1 MQLKIAD
8 MFLQS
13 KVFPHIPN
21 FITILNLVSGA
32 IGIFFIFQ
40 DKVLWACL
48 MIYIAALFDFL
59 DGLAARILKATSEI
73 GKSLDSLA
81 DVISFGLLP
90 SAIIF
95 YIVKLIIIRINPEFT
110 LLNASISEAILLLS
124 SLLIVSFSALRL
136 AKFNTDTRQSYGFIG
151 VPTPATAILI
161 SSFPF
166 IIESETLGAVL
177 LMKLYI
183 LIPLTLVL
191 AFLMVSEIPM
201 ISLKFQNFSIKQN
214 VFKYLLI
221 LISLFSILFWGIT
234 SIPVIFL
241 VYIVCSVLENRL
253 SKAE

>member
-1 MQLKIAD
+1 

-32 IGIFFIFQ
+32 VGIFFIFQ
-40 DKVLWACL
+40 DQVLWACF
-48 MIYIAALFDFL
+48 MIYIAALLDFL
-59 DGLAARILKATSEI
+59 DGLAARVLKATSEI

-95 YIVKLIIIRINPEFT
+95 YIIKLIITGINPEFT
-110 LLNASISEAILLLS
+110 LNNASLAETILLLS
-124 SLLIVSFSALRL
+124 SLLIVSFSAVRL
-136 AKFNTDTRQSYGFIG
+136 AKFNTDTRQSYTFIG

-166 IIESETLGAVL
+166 IINTEGSVGAFL
-177 LMKLYI
+177 LMKLYF
-183 LIPLTLVL
+183 LIPVTMIL

-201 ISLKFQNFSIKQN
+201 ISMKFQNFSIRQN
-214 VFKYLLI
+214 IFKYLLI
-221 LISLFSILFWGIT
+221 LISLLSIVIWGIT

-241 VYIVCSVLENRL
+241 VYIICSIMESRFQRVG
-253 SKAE
+253 

>member
-1 MQLKIAD
+1 
-8 MFLQS
+8 
-13 KVFPHIPN
+13 
-21 FITILNLVSGA
+21 
-32 IGIFFIFQ
+32 
-40 DKVLWACL
+40 

-90 SAIIF
+90 SAIIY
-95 YIVKLIIIRINPEFT
+95 YIVKLIIVGINPGFT
-110 LLNASISEAILLLS
+110 LVNASFSETILLLS

-166 IIESETLGAVL
+166 IINSEGSLGAFL
-177 LMKLYI
+177 LMKLYF

-201 ISLKFQNFSIKQN
+201 ISLKFKNFSIKQN

-221 LISLFSILFWGIT
+221 LVSIISIGIWGIT

-241 VYIVCSVLENRL
+241 VYIICSVLENRF
-253 SKAE
+253 SMGR